1 MKSFHEGDRNPRL
14 LAEIGLLECDAG
26 NDNKAWSYL
35 HLAVEKKVVHP
46 RVYYELARIE
56 YAPLKPLEP
65 ERKLTAKQVDHVIGL
80 LKAAVQQSPPLPE
93 AFELMAEVWMQSE
106 FKLQSTQF
114 KFLQEGTRLYP
125 RRVKLIYATALLN
138 ALNQEA
144 AEAAA
149 LVTKGLLVATNEEQ
163 RNLFLNLRT
172 AMENDSLLQTYPNEH
187 PLQ

>member
-1 MKSFHEGDRNPRL
+1 
-14 LAEIGLLECDAG
+14 
-26 NDNKAWSYL
+26 
-35 HLAVEKKVVHP
+35 
-46 RVYYELARIE
+46 
-56 YAPLKPLEP
+56 
-65 ERKLTAKQVDHVIGL
+65 
-80 LKAAVQQSPPLPE
+80 
-93 AFELMAEVWMQSE
+93 MQSE